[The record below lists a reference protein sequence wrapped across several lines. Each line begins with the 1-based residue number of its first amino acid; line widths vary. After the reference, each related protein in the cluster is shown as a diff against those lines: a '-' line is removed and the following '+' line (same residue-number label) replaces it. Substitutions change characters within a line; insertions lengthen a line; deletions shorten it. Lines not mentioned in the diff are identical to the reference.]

1 MNLHAELLPNIRQ
14 ITLYVSIPARVG
26 HGVSKYEPG
35 NVSSEGGKE
44 PDISVSLSDSRR
56 ALTVT
61 VAAPALP
68 EEGHL
73 EEIHGVSETLK
84 LPGKVSETA
93 RDAFRDMTKQ
103 RGQIVRDDAS
113 GDRWEYSFRM
123 PLDPNDNECH
133 SSSLLACSDEISM
146 DDFVPWTARD
156 MTPFTRVRCRG
167 CREEILDVPDI
178 KVSNAA
184 GWTWK
189 DLPSGNWAEMMDFWH
204 CHKPDPH
211 DHEDGENTGTTDKGN
226 QSNGKLNDAQNA
238 LIKGYGAANRVVAA
252 PATVL
257 VDVASFLV
265 TEDDC
270 KGLKVEREPKSKK
283 MVLRCTKCDS
293 VVGSEDIHA
302 AGWRLFKA
310 SVSLSMA
317 RYTEAETETAWEIR
331 SPEILV
337 SAQILETVEREGV
350 RRFVLHCGGQ
360 RGLLLWI
367 FNPDLRY
374 SSLSTN
380 DSDSTYTNTINSQR
394 AMKVFYQDVP
404 DVEALLYPERDGREP
419 GTSSSPFSLD
429 ELELP
434 SQTFV
439 EISRVLTGS
448 SGMLPLSARRF
459 REWRVGLLGRFE
471 RMPRMIRGN

>member
-14 ITLYVSIPARVG
+14 ITLYISIPARVG
-26 HGVSKYEPG
+26 HGLSKYEPG
-35 NVSSEGGKE
+35 NVSSEGGTE

-61 VAAPALP
+61 VAAPASP
-68 EEGHL
+68 KKGHL

-93 RDAFRDMTKQ
+93 RNAFRDMTKQ

-123 PLDPNDNECH
+123 PLDPNDNETC

-146 DDFVPWTARD
+146 DDFVPWAARD

-167 CREEILDVPDI
+167 CREEILGVPDI
-178 KVSNAA
+178 KASNAA

-204 CHKPDPH
+204 CHKPDLH
-211 DHEDGENTGTTDKGN
+211 EHEDGENTGTTDKGN

-270 KGLKVEREPKSKK
+270 KGLKV
-283 MVLRCTKCDS
+283 
-293 VVGSEDIHA
+293 
-302 AGWRLFKA
+302 RLYCIFTL
-310 SVSLSMA
+310 SVS
-317 RYTEAETETAWEIR
+317 
-331 SPEILV
+331 
-337 SAQILETVEREGV
+337 
-350 RRFVLHCGGQ
+350 
-360 RGLLLWI
+360 GLLQLRLSYGQVYYRATRRGQ
-367 FNPDLRY
+367 FNFTFHDLSPD
-374 SSLSTN
+374 
-380 DSDSTYTNTINSQR
+380 TI
-394 AMKVFYQDVP
+394 
-404 DVEALLYPERDGREP
+404 ALY
-419 GTSSSPFSLD
+419 
-429 ELELP
+429 
-434 SQTFV
+434 
-439 EISRVLTGS
+439 
-448 SGMLPLSARRF
+448 
-459 REWRVGLLGRFE
+459 
-471 RMPRMIRGN
+471 